1 MPTAPPARAGAEG
14 APPAPPSRTDVSLAL
29 PPESRQ
35 PLRQEPKEHDRE
47 DQQRDLPEECGA
59 PDADLARRRRA
70 VSPRPDLEER
80 EARDQRLDETEHG
93 GRGQRAQEDDGAT
106 HHHRDERTCDVE

>member
-1 MPTAPPARAGAEG
+1 MPTDPPARAAAAG

-59 PDADLARRRRA
+59 PDAALARWRRA
-70 VSPRPDLEER
+70 VSPRPHLEEP
-80 EARDQRLDETEHG
+80 EARDQRLYGAEHPR
-93 GRGQRAQEDDGAT
+93 RGQRAPQDHVAT
-106 HHHRDERTCDVE
+106 PHPPHQPT

>member
-1 MPTAPPARAGAEG
+1 MPTAPPARAGAAG

-59 PDADLARRRRA
+59 PDADPARWGRA
-70 VSPRPDLEER
+70 VSPRPGLEER
-80 EARDQRLDETEHG
+80 EARDQRLAEAEHG
-93 GRGQRAQEDDGAT
+93 GRDKTAQEDHGAT
-106 HHHRDERTCDVE
+106 H